1 MKVKYLDDLYNYLLS
16 LGISLME
23 KGYVPDHVIRYFS
36 RSLIAQTLS
45 ECSDGG
51 TEKEIDRLNSMVKQL
66 KAMPIAINT
75 ADANEQ
81 HYEVPTEFFLKC
93 LGPHLKYSCCLYPKA
108 NTSLGEAEEAM
119 LETYLE
125 KSGVEDGMRI
135 LDLGCGWGSLSLFL
149 AQRLPNAKV
158 TSLSNSATQR
168 DHIMGQ
174 AKERGI
180 TNLQVFTGDIRSFDT
195 FEPSSF
201 DRIFSIEM
209 FEHMKNYE
217 LLLEKLSKWLKP
229 GGKLF
234 VHIFS
239 HMKHS
244 YHYEVKSEGDW
255 MTKYFF
261 QGGTM
266 PSHDLLLHFQKD
278 LAIEKTWRLNGKH
291 YAKTSRDWLRLM
303 DQHKESI
310 LTRFAEPA
318 AYGKEAYR
326 WFVRWRVFYI
336 AVEEFFAFK
345 NGEEW
350 GVSMYLFN
358 K

>member
-1 MKVKYLDDLYNYLLS
+1 
-16 LGISLME
+16 ME
-23 KGYVPDHVIRYFS
+23 NGYIPDAVIRFFS

-45 ECSDGG
+45 ENSAGG
-51 TEKEIDRLNSMVKQL
+51 TEKEVERLNSMVKQL
-66 KAMPIAINT
+66 KAMPIAIKT
-75 ADANEQ
+75 GDANEQ

-93 LGPHLKYSCCLYPKA
+93 LGPHLKYSCCLYTEP
-108 NTSLGEAEEAM
+108 NMSLGQAEEAM
-119 LETYLE
+119 LESYLE
-125 KSGVEDGMRI
+125 KSGVEDGMSI

-168 DHIMGQ
+168 AHIMSE

-180 TNLQVFTGDIRSFDT
+180 SNLQVFTGDIRSFDD
-195 FEPSSF
+195 FKPSSF

-217 LLLEKLSKWLKP
+217 LLLGKLSKWLKAE
-229 GGKLF
+229 GKLF

-239 HMKHS
+239 HKTHC

-261 QGGTM
+261 EGGTM
-266 PSHDLLLHFQKD
+266 PSHDLLLHFQKHLRID
-278 LAIEKTWRLNGKH
+278 KTWRINGMH
-291 YAKTSRDWLRLM
+291 YAKTSRHWLNLM
-303 DQHKESI
+303 DQHKQRI
-310 LTRFAEPA
+310 LSLFSEPS
-318 AYGKEAYR
+318 AYGKDAYK

-345 NGEEW
+345 EGEEW
-350 GVSMYLFN
+350 GVSMYLF
-358 K
+358 KK